1 MEEEIILKKNGVSL
15 VKKRLKEFLKPLG
28 FQAYPRSTTRLVRV
42 RDLFIDDIRLD
53 TSGYHLNIDY
63 YIYHRYAPFAG
74 LECDAGRLWR
84 TAQNC
89 IGTHLFWSC
98 EIPPSGGPYYYKPK
112 HFEAVWQ
119 DVVLALKQYILP
131 QMEAMTEK
139 QFLSRML
146 KDGADDCDFF
156 RAYRTVHFSDP
167 YFSCNDQAAVYGVGQ
182 WLYGNY
188 EEGLPYLEF
197 ARKKHR
203 TWLTG
208 HEQDT
213 RHFHLCRIKALAL
226 MDKLIAL
233 WENKE
238 EGWEA
243 AIQEQIEQVSVNWL
257 DYML

>member
-1 MEEEIILKKNGVSL
+1 
-15 VKKRLKEFLKPLG
+15 
-28 FQAYPRSTTRLVRV
+28 
-42 RDLFIDDIRLD
+42 
-53 TSGYHLNIDY
+53 
-63 YIYHRYAPFAG
+63 
-74 LECDAGRLWR
+74 
-84 TAQNC
+84 
-89 IGTHLFWSC
+89 
-98 EIPPSGGPYYYKPK
+98 
-112 HFEAVWQ
+112 
-119 DVVLALKQYILP
+119 
-131 QMEAMTEK
+131 MEAMTEK

-213 RHFHLCRIKALAL
+213 RHFHLCRIKVMAL
-226 MDKLIAL
+226 MD
-233 WENKE
+233 
-238 EGWEA
+238 
-243 AIQEQIEQVSVNWL
+243 
-257 DYML
+257 

>member
-15 VKKRLKEFLKPLG
+15 VKKRLKELLKPLG

-63 YIYHRYAPFAG
+63 YIYHRYAPFAE

-84 TAQNC
+84 TAQNY

-119 DVVLALKQYILP
+119 DVVLVLKQYILP

-156 RAYRTVHFSDP
+156 RAYRTVHFSDL

-188 EEGLPYLEF
+188 EEGLP
-197 ARKKHR
+197 
-203 TWLTG
+203 
-208 HEQDT
+208 
-213 RHFHLCRIKALAL
+213 
-226 MDKLIAL
+226 
-233 WENKE
+233 
-238 EGWEA
+238 
-243 AIQEQIEQVSVNWL
+243 
-257 DYML
+257 